1 MKVAVIGTG
10 YVGLVSGACLAEIGH
25 DVTCVDVDPA
35 KIERLLRGEM
45 PIHEPGLAE
54 VVSKNVQAGRLRF
67 TTSYAE
73 AIPGAQVIS
82 IGVGTPS
89 AADGSADLQYV
100 FAAAEE
106 IAKYLSTYAV
116 IVDKST
122 VPVGTSEQVAER
134 IRTIFEGEFDVV
146 SNPETLREGKAV
158 SDFLKPDRIII
169 GATNEQAANV
179 MRELY
184 APIPCPKLVMSPRSA
199 ELAKYAANAFLAT
212 KISFINEIAHL
223 AEDLGADVHEV
234 AEAIGADARIGPHFL
249 RAGLGWGGS
258 CFPKDVKAIRHV
270 GHGAGHEMPVIS
282 AAMSMNERA
291 RSRPV
296 ERLDE
301 ALNGLS
307 GKRIGLLGLAFKN
320 DTDDTRDSAAIDL
333 AKRFL
338 AAGAQVFAYDPVAVI
353 LDLELLNTISRVS
366 SIDEAISEADAIVIA
381 TEWDEFRALDI
392 EKTKKLMQGNVIFDG
407 RNLLDPKAVRAA
419 GFTYLSVGR
428 P

>member
-1 MKVAVIGTG
+1 
-10 YVGLVSGACLAEIGH
+10 
-25 DVTCVDVDPA
+25 
-35 KIERLLRGEM
+35 
-45 PIHEPGLAE
+45 
-54 VVSKNVQAGRLRF
+54 
-67 TTSYAE
+67 
-73 AIPGAQVIS
+73 
-82 IGVGTPS
+82 
-89 AADGSADLQYV
+89 
-100 FAAAEE
+100 
-106 IAKYLSTYAV
+106 
-116 IVDKST
+116 
-122 VPVGTSEQVAER
+122 VAET
-134 IRTIFEGEFDVV
+134 IRATFSGEFDVV

-158 SDFLKPDRIII
+158 SDFLKPDRIIL
-169 GATNEQAANV
+169 GAANERAAKV

-407 RNLLDPKAVRAA
+407 RNLLDPKTVRAA
-419 GFTYLSVGR
+419 GL
-428 P
+428 PI